1 MKNNIVV
8 NSLLLSSAI
17 VAIGATDA
25 YASQTGT
32 VTASTLNIRSG
43 AGTSYSVIT
52 KAYKGES
59 VDILDTS
66 NGWYKVK
73 LSNGKIGWASS
84 DYITRVSNS
93 NSNSQNGTSI
103 SGYGKVTASTLNVR
117 SGAGTNYSV
126 VTKVY
131 KGDKVNLLESS
142 NGWYKVKLSNG
153 KVGWASS
160 DYITKINNSNN
171 DLSNNNSQSG
181 TSISGYGKVTA
192 STLNVRSGA
201 GTNYS
206 VVTKVYKGD
215 KVNLLESSNGWYKV
229 KLSNGKVGWASSDYI
244 TKINNSN
251 NDLSNNNSQS
261 GTSISGY
268 GKVTASTLN
277 VRSGAG
283 TSYSVVTKAYKGDK
297 VELLESSN
305 GWYKIKLSSGKVG
318 WASSDYI
325 TKINNSNN
333 DLSNNNSQSGT
344 SISGYGKVTAST
356 LNVRSGAGT
365 SYSVVTKAYKGDKV
379 ELLESLNGWYKIKLS
394 SGKIGWASSD
404 YITKIDNSNNNTEN
418 ETPSIDKAQ
427 AIVNLAM
434 KQLGKPYVWGAEGP
448 NSFDC
453 SGLIYYVY
461 KNAAGISLPRTSIE
475 QSRTGTTISMSNL
488 KLGDLIFSST
498 DGSGSVNHVG
508 IYVGNN
514 EMIHAPKAGDVV
526 KKSKMNTSYWIDSY
540 VVSKRVL

>member
-17 VAIGATDA
+17 VAIGTTDA
-25 YASQTGT
+25 YAAQTGT
-32 VTASTLNIRSG
+32 VTASALNIRSG
-43 AGTSYSVIT
+43 AGTNYSVIT
-52 KAYKGES
+52 KVYKGES

-84 DYITRVSNS
+84 DYITRMSNS
-93 NSNSQNGTSI
+93 NSNSQNGSSI

-117 SGAGTNYSV
+117 SGAGTSYSV

-131 KGDKVNLLESS
+131 KGNKVELLESS
-142 NGWYKVKLSNG
+142 NGWYKIKLSSG

-160 DYITKINNSNN
+160 DYITRINNS
-171 DLSNNNSQSG
+171 SNNNSQSG

-201 GTNYS
+201 G
-206 VVTKVYKGD
+206 
-215 KVNLLESSNGWYKV
+215 
-229 KLSNGKVGWASSDYI
+229 I
-244 TKINNSN
+244 
-251 NDLSNNNSQS
+251 
-261 GTSISGY
+261 
-268 GKVTASTLN
+268 
-277 VRSGAG
+277 
-283 TSYSVVTKAYKGDK
+283 SYSVVTKAYKGDK

-318 WASSDYI
+318 W
-325 TKINNSNN
+325 
-333 DLSNNNSQSGT
+333 
-344 SISGYGKVTAST
+344 V
-356 LNVRSGAGT
+356 
-365 SYSVVTKAYKGDKV
+365 
-379 ELLESLNGWYKIKLS
+379 
-394 SGKIGWASSD
+394 SSD
-404 YITKIDNSNNNTEN
+404 YITKIDNSNNTEH

-427 AIVNLAM
+427 AIVNLVT

-461 KNAAGISLPRTSIE
+461 KNAVGMSLPRTSIE
-475 QSRTGTTISMSNL
+475 QSRTGTTVSMSNL
-488 KLGDLIFSST
+488 KPGDLIFSST

-514 EMIHAPKAGDVV
+514 EMIHAPKVGDVV

>member
-52 KAYKGES
+52 KAHKGES

-93 NSNSQNGTSI
+93 NSNLQNGTSI

-171 DLSNNNSQSG
+171 DS
-181 TSISGYGKVTA
+181 
-192 STLNVRSGA
+192 
-201 GTNYS
+201 
-206 VVTKVYKGD
+206 
-215 KVNLLESSNGWYKV
+215 
-229 KLSNGKVGWASSDYI
+229 
-244 TKINNSN
+244 
-251 NDLSNNNSQS
+251 SNNNSQS

-333 DLSNNNSQSGT
+333 DSSNNNSQSGT

>member
-17 VAIGATDA
+17 VAIGTTDA
-25 YASQTGT
+25 YAAQTGT
-32 VTASTLNIRSG
+32 VTASALNIRSG
-43 AGTSYSVIT
+43 AGTNYSVIT
-52 KAYKGES
+52 KVYKGES

-84 DYITRVSNS
+84 DYITRMSNS
-93 NSNSQNGTSI
+93 NSNSQNGSSI

-117 SGAGTNYSV
+117 SGAGTSYSV

-131 KGDKVNLLESS
+131 KGNKVELLESS
-142 NGWYKVKLSNG
+142 NGWYKIKLSSG

-160 DYITKINNSNN
+160 DYITRINNS
-171 DLSNNNSQSG
+171 
-181 TSISGYGKVTA
+181 
-192 STLNVRSGA
+192 
-201 GTNYS
+201 
-206 VVTKVYKGD
+206 
-215 KVNLLESSNGWYKV
+215 
-229 KLSNGKVGWASSDYI
+229 
-244 TKINNSN
+244 
-251 NDLSNNNSQS
+251 SNNNSQS

-318 WASSDYI
+318 W
-325 TKINNSNN
+325 
-333 DLSNNNSQSGT
+333 
-344 SISGYGKVTAST
+344 V
-356 LNVRSGAGT
+356 
-365 SYSVVTKAYKGDKV
+365 
-379 ELLESLNGWYKIKLS
+379 
-394 SGKIGWASSD
+394 SSD
-404 YITKIDNSNNNTEN
+404 YITKIDNSNNTEH

-427 AIVNLAM
+427 AIVNLAT

-461 KNAAGISLPRTSIE
+461 KNAVGMSLPRTSIE
-475 QSRTGTTISMSNL
+475 QSRTGTTVSMSNL
-488 KLGDLIFSST
+488 KPGDLIFSST

-514 EMIHAPKAGDVV
+514 EMIHAPKVGDVV

>member
-25 YASQTGT
+25 YAAQTGT
-32 VTASTLNIRSG
+32 VTASALNIRSG
-43 AGTSYSVIT
+43 AGTNYSVIT

-59 VDILDTS
+59 VDILNTS
-66 NGWYKVK
+66 NGWYKIK
-73 LSNGKIGWASS
+73 LSS
-84 DYITRVSNS
+84 
-93 NSNSQNGTSI
+93 
-103 SGYGKVTASTLNVR
+103 
-117 SGAGTNYSV
+117 
-126 VTKVY
+126 
-131 KGDKVNLLESS
+131 
-142 NGWYKVKLSNG
+142 G

-160 DYITKINNSNN
+160 DYITKINNS
-171 DLSNNNSQSG
+171 SNNNSQSG

-192 STLNVRSGA
+192 SALNVRSGA
-201 GTNYS
+201 GTRYS
-206 VVTKVYKGD
+206 VVTKAYKGD
-215 KVNLLESSNGWYKV
+215 KVELLESSNGWYKI
-229 KLSNGKVGWASSDYI
+229 KLSSGKVGWASSDYI
-244 TKINNSN
+244 TKINNS
-251 NDLSNNNSQS
+251 SNNNSQS

-268 GKVTASTLN
+268 GKVTASALN

-325 TKINNSNN
+325 TKI
-333 DLSNNNSQSGT
+333 
-344 SISGYGKVTAST
+344 Y
-356 LNVRSGAGT
+356 
-365 SYSVVTKAYKGDKV
+365 
-379 ELLESLNGWYKIKLS
+379 
-394 SGKIGWASSD
+394 
-404 YITKIDNSNNNTEN
+404 NSNNNTEN

-427 AIVNLAM
+427 AIVNLAT

-461 KNAAGISLPRTSIE
+461 KNAAGMSLPRTSIE
-475 QSRTGTTISMSNL
+475 QSRTGITVSMSNL
-488 KLGDLIFSST
+488 KPGDLIFSST
-498 DGSGSVNHVG
+498 DGSGSINHVG
-508 IYVGNN
+508 IYIGNN
-514 EMIHAPKAGDVV
+514 EMIHAPKPGDVV
-526 KKSKMNTSYWIDSY
+526 SKSKMNTSYWIDSY

>member
-17 VAIGATDA
+17 VAIGTTDA
-25 YASQTGT
+25 YAAQTGT
-32 VTASTLNIRSG
+32 VTASALNIRSG
-43 AGTSYSVIT
+43 AGTNYSVIT

-84 DYITRVSNS
+84 DYINRMSNS

-117 SGAGTNYSV
+117 SGAGTSYSV

-131 KGDKVNLLESS
+131 KGDKVNLLESL
-142 NGWYKVKLSNG
+142 NGWYKIKLSNG
-153 KVGWASS
+153 KVGWVSS

-171 DLSNNNSQSG
+171 DSSNNNSQSG

-192 STLNVRSGA
+192 SA
-201 GTNYS
+201 
-206 VVTKVYKGD
+206 
-215 KVNLLESSNGWYKV
+215 
-229 KLSNGKVGWASSDYI
+229 
-244 TKINNSN
+244 
-251 NDLSNNNSQS
+251 
-261 GTSISGY
+261 
-268 GKVTASTLN
+268 LN

-325 TKINNSNN
+325 TKI
-333 DLSNNNSQSGT
+333 
-344 SISGYGKVTAST
+344 Y
-356 LNVRSGAGT
+356 
-365 SYSVVTKAYKGDKV
+365 
-379 ELLESLNGWYKIKLS
+379 
-394 SGKIGWASSD
+394 
-404 YITKIDNSNNNTEN
+404 NSNNNTEN

-427 AIVNLAM
+427 AIVNLAA
-434 KQLGKPYVWGAEGP
+434 KQLGKPYFWGAEGP

-461 KNAAGISLPRTSIE
+461 KNAAGMTLPRTSIE
-475 QSRTGTTISMSNL
+475 QSKTGITVSISNL
-488 KLGDLIFSST
+488 KPGDLIFSST
-498 DGSGSVNHVG
+498 DGSGNVNHVG

-514 EMIHAPKAGDVV
+514 EMIHATKPGYVV

>member
-17 VAIGATDA
+17 VAIGTTDA
-25 YASQTGT
+25 YAAQTGT
-32 VTASTLNIRSG
+32 VTASALNIRSG
-43 AGTSYSVIT
+43 AGTNYSVIT
-52 KAYKGES
+52 KVYKGES

-84 DYITRVSNS
+84 DYITRMSNS
-93 NSNSQNGTSI
+93 NSNSQNGSSI

-117 SGAGTNYSV
+117 SGAGTSYSV

-131 KGDKVNLLESS
+131 KGNKVELLESS
-142 NGWYKVKLSNG
+142 NGWYKIKLSSG

-160 DYITKINNSNN
+160 DYITRINNS
-171 DLSNNNSQSG
+171 SNNNSQSG

-201 GTNYS
+201 GISYS
-206 VVTKVYKGD
+206 VVTKAYKGD
-215 KVNLLESSNGWYKV
+215 KVELLESSNGWYKI
-229 KLSNGKVGWASSDYI
+229 KLSSGKVGWASSDYI
-244 TKINNSN
+244 TRINNS
-251 NDLSNNNSQS
+251 SNNNSQS

-318 WASSDYI
+318 W
-325 TKINNSNN
+325 
-333 DLSNNNSQSGT
+333 
-344 SISGYGKVTAST
+344 V
-356 LNVRSGAGT
+356 
-365 SYSVVTKAYKGDKV
+365 
-379 ELLESLNGWYKIKLS
+379 
-394 SGKIGWASSD
+394 SSD
-404 YITKIDNSNNNTEN
+404 YITKIDNSNNTEH

-427 AIVNLAM
+427 AIVNLAT

-461 KNAAGISLPRTSIE
+461 KNAVGMSLPRTSIE
-475 QSRTGTTISMSNL
+475 QSRTGTTVSMSNL
-488 KLGDLIFSST
+488 KPGDLIFSST

-514 EMIHAPKAGDVV
+514 EMIHAPKVGDVV

>member
-17 VAIGATDA
+17 VAIGTTDA
-25 YASQTGT
+25 YAAQTGT
-32 VTASTLNIRSG
+32 VTASALNIRSG
-43 AGTSYSVIT
+43 AGTNYSVIT

-84 DYITRVSNS
+84 DYINRMSNS

-117 SGAGTNYSV
+117 SGAGTSYSV

-131 KGDKVNLLESS
+131 KGDKVNLLESL
-142 NGWYKVKLSNG
+142 NGWYKIKLSNG
-153 KVGWASS
+153 KVGWVSS

-171 DLSNNNSQSG
+171 DSSNNNSQSG

-192 STLNVRSGA
+192 SA
-201 GTNYS
+201 
-206 VVTKVYKGD
+206 
-215 KVNLLESSNGWYKV
+215 
-229 KLSNGKVGWASSDYI
+229 
-244 TKINNSN
+244 
-251 NDLSNNNSQS
+251 
-261 GTSISGY
+261 
-268 GKVTASTLN
+268 LN

-325 TKINNSNN
+325 TKINNS
-333 DLSNNNSQSGT
+333 SNNNSQSGT
-344 SISGYGKVTAST
+344 SISGYGKVTASA

-379 ELLESLNGWYKIKLS
+379 ELLESSNGWYKIKLS
-394 SGKIGWASSD
+394 SGKVGWASSD
-404 YITKIDNSNNNTEN
+404 YITKIYNSNNNTEN

-427 AIVNLAM
+427 AIVNLAA
-434 KQLGKPYVWGAEGP
+434 KQLGKPYFWGAEGP

-461 KNAAGISLPRTSIE
+461 KNAAGMTLPRTSIE
-475 QSRTGTTISMSNL
+475 QSKTGITVSISNL
-488 KLGDLIFSST
+488 KPGDLIFSST
-498 DGSGSVNHVG
+498 DGSGNVNHVG

-514 EMIHAPKAGDVV
+514 EMIHATKPGYVV

>member
-17 VAIGATDA
+17 VAIGTTDA
-25 YASQTGT
+25 YAAQTGT
-32 VTASTLNIRSG
+32 VTASALNIRSG
-43 AGTSYSVIT
+43 AGTNYSVIT

-84 DYITRVSNS
+84 DYINRMSNS

-117 SGAGTNYSV
+117 SGAGTSYSV

-131 KGDKVNLLESS
+131 KGDKVNLLESL
-142 NGWYKVKLSNG
+142 NGWYKIKLSNG
-153 KVGWASS
+153 KVGWVSS

-171 DLSNNNSQSG
+171 DSSNNNSQSG

-192 STLNVRSGA
+192 SA
-201 GTNYS
+201 
-206 VVTKVYKGD
+206 
-215 KVNLLESSNGWYKV
+215 
-229 KLSNGKVGWASSDYI
+229 
-244 TKINNSN
+244 
-251 NDLSNNNSQS
+251 
-261 GTSISGY
+261 
-268 GKVTASTLN
+268 LN

-325 TKINNSNN
+325 TKI
-333 DLSNNNSQSGT
+333 
-344 SISGYGKVTAST
+344 Y
-356 LNVRSGAGT
+356 
-365 SYSVVTKAYKGDKV
+365 
-379 ELLESLNGWYKIKLS
+379 
-394 SGKIGWASSD
+394 
-404 YITKIDNSNNNTEN
+404 NSNNNTEN

-427 AIVNLAM
+427 AIVNLAT
-434 KQLGKPYVWGAEGP
+434 KQLGKPYFWGAEGP

-461 KNAAGISLPRTSIE
+461 KNAAGMTLPRTSIE
-475 QSRTGTTISMSNL
+475 QSKTGITVSISNL
-488 KLGDLIFSST
+488 KPGDLIFSST
-498 DGSGSVNHVG
+498 DGSGNVNHVG

-514 EMIHAPKAGDVV
+514 EMIHAPKPGDVV

>member
-17 VAIGATDA
+17 VAIGTTDA
-25 YASQTGT
+25 YAAQTGT
-32 VTASTLNIRSG
+32 VTASALNIRSG
-43 AGTSYSVIT
+43 AGTNYSVIT

-84 DYITRVSNS
+84 DYINRMSNS

-117 SGAGTNYSV
+117 SGAGTSYSV

-131 KGDKVNLLESS
+131 KGDKVNLLESL
-142 NGWYKVKLSNG
+142 NGWYKIKLSNG
-153 KVGWASS
+153 KVGWVSS

-171 DLSNNNSQSG
+171 DSSNNNSQSG

-192 STLNVRSGA
+192 SA
-201 GTNYS
+201 
-206 VVTKVYKGD
+206 
-215 KVNLLESSNGWYKV
+215 
-229 KLSNGKVGWASSDYI
+229 
-244 TKINNSN
+244 
-251 NDLSNNNSQS
+251 
-261 GTSISGY
+261 
-268 GKVTASTLN
+268 LN

-325 TKINNSNN
+325 TKI
-333 DLSNNNSQSGT
+333 
-344 SISGYGKVTAST
+344 Y
-356 LNVRSGAGT
+356 
-365 SYSVVTKAYKGDKV
+365 
-379 ELLESLNGWYKIKLS
+379 
-394 SGKIGWASSD
+394 
-404 YITKIDNSNNNTEN
+404 NSNNNTEN

-427 AIVNLAM
+427 AIVNLAA
-434 KQLGKPYVWGAEGP
+434 KQLGKPYFWGAEGP

-461 KNAAGISLPRTSIE
+461 KNAAGMTLPRTSIE
-475 QSRTGTTISMSNL
+475 QSKTGITVSISNL
-488 KLGDLIFSST
+488 KPGDLIFSST
-498 DGSGSVNHVG
+498 DGSGNVNHVG

-514 EMIHAPKAGDVV
+514 EMIHATKPGDVV